1 MDSHEV
7 RMTLVRIGCVMALAF
22 GVIDSVWAQTA
33 AQVAAQPPSQ
43 GPVSDVRRLTVE
55 DAVRIALENNLGVRI
70 ARIDP
75 QIQDLSV
82 AQARAAWSP
91 TFTSTLQSASTDSP
105 SNSFLSG
112 AQGSK
117 TSDDRLTTN
126 VGVEQ
131 ALPWGGRYSV
141 GWDGARST
149 TTNLFSNFS
158 PQVRSSLALT
168 YRQPLLRGFSIDSA
182 RQQLLVS
189 QKNRDISDL
198 TLRQTIALTSRAV
211 RHAYWDLAYAIASL
225 GVQRQSLDLA
235 RESLRNTR
243 ARIEIGTTAPVDEVE
258 AEAEVAQ
265 REEAVILGEAQI
277 ATAEDALRTL
287 VYDPAAAD
295 FWTLTIEPAD
305 LPPFVPSRVDVD
317 TATGNA
323 LERRSDLRQSRKNLE
338 AAEVNLRYAR
348 NQTLPDV
355 TASVDYGLTGL
366 GGSQFVRGA
375 GFPGPIIGRSER
387 SFATVL
393 GDLFS
398 NDFPSWTASLNVSYP
413 IGATS
418 QEANHARG
426 RLQYSQ
432 QQTQLRHAELQ
443 VAAQVRDAGRQV
455 LTNQKR
461 VETTGVSRQLAER
474 RLEAEQRKLG
484 AGSSTSFFVF
494 QAQRDL
500 AQARNNELRA
510 VIDYHRSIVDFDTV
524 QEAPLR

>member
-1 MDSHEV
+1 
-7 RMTLVRIGCVMALAF
+7 MTFVRIGCAMALVFSA
-22 GVIDSVWAQTA
+22 VNPAAAQT
-33 AQVAAQPPSQ
+33 V
-43 GPVSDVRRLTVE
+43 PVSDVRRLTIE
-55 DAVRIALENNLGVRI
+55 DAVRIALENNLGVQV

-82 AQARAAWSP
+82 ALARAAWSP
-91 TFTSTLQSASTDSP
+91 TLTSTLLGASANSP

-112 AQGSK
+112 AQGTK

-126 VGVEQ
+126 VGVEH
-131 ALPWGGRYSV
+131 ALPWGGRYNV
-141 GWDGARST
+141 GWDSVRST
-149 TTNLFSNFS
+149 TNNVFSNFS

-182 RQQLLVS
+182 RQQLLVT
-189 QKNRDISDL
+189 QKNREIADV
-198 TLRQTIALTSRAV
+198 TMRQTIALTSRAV

-243 ARIEIGTTAPVDEVE
+243 ARIEIGTTPPIDAVE

-277 ATAEDALRTL
+277 ATAEDALRAL

-295 FWTLTIEPAD
+295 FWTLRIEPAD
-305 LPPFVPSRVDVD
+305 LPPFVPAASDVD
-317 TATGNA
+317 TAMRNA
-323 LERRSDLRQSRKNLE
+323 LERRSDLQQSRKNLE
-338 AAEVNLRYAR
+338 AQDVNMRYFR

-355 TASVDYGLTGL
+355 TASFDYGLTGL
-366 GGSQFVRGA
+366 GGTQFVRGT
-375 GFPGPIIGRSER
+375 GFPGPIIGQSQR

-398 NDFPSWTASLNVSYP
+398 NDFPSWTASLSVSYP
-413 IGATS
+413 IGATP
-418 QEANHARG
+418 QAATLART
-426 RLQYSQ
+426 RLEYSQ
-432 QQTQLRHAELQ
+432 QQAQLRHAELQ
-443 VAAQVRDAGRQV
+443 VAAQVREAGRQV

-461 VETTGVSRQLAER
+461 VETTASSRQLAER
-474 RLEAEQRKLG
+474 RLEAEQRKLA
-484 AGSSTSFFVF
+484 AGTSTSFFVF

-510 VIDYHRSIVDFDTV
+510 VIDYHRSTVDFETV